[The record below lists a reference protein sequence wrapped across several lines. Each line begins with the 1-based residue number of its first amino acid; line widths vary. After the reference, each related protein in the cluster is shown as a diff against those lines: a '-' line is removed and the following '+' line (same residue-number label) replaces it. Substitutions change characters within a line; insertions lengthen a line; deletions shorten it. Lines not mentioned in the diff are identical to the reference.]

1 MTCAGTIAGMMTGLV
16 LASSQPV
23 VIGTEAPF
31 PAYTYVDESG
41 VISGFERDIMD
52 HICPVS

>member
-31 PAYTYVDESG
+31 PAYT
-41 VISGFERDIMD
+41 
-52 HICPVS
+52 